1 MVGWLGRLVGCW
13 VAGCWL
19 GVLVGWSSGLNGLF
33 FGWQVACSISQ
44 YGSSACVR
52 NI

>member
-33 FGWQVACSISQ
+33 FGWQVVCSISQ